1 MIKRKRKRKSN
12 NLIFILVK
20 LNRVQI
26 SQSNKIVPNCP
37 LAIVAHKVCLKL
49 IRVSLNLEVRK

>member
-1 MIKRKRKRKSN
+1 MIKRKRKSN
-12 NLIFILVK
+12 NLISILVK